1 MTATDRATC
10 AANGGEARPG
20 GLLARM
26 SCLAA
31 GVGGLV
37 VGARAFTRWRG
48 DSHMAWTG
56 HELGEVARVG
66 DTVTGTVGIENR
78 GTSLGVVRRVYGRI
92 VDGGTGT
99 VLATLRGS
107 RPPDRGWWVSNILRP
122 GESCVAAIDL
132 MLREEPAGPVVVVV
146 VELTLQEMGRR
157 LFQYRT
163 TCVTAPLPA
172 PARQA

>member
-1 MTATDRATC
+1 MIATAPAPAPAIRDATDR
-10 AANGGEARPG
+10 RPG
-20 GLLARM
+20 GLLRGL
-26 SCLAA
+26 SYLTAA
-31 GVGGLV
+31 VGGLV
-37 VGARAFTRWRG
+37 MGARAFTRWRG

-56 HELGEVARVG
+56 HELGDVAWVG

-92 VDGGTGT
+92 LDGGTGT
-99 VLATLRGS
+99 VLATLQGS

-122 GESCVAAIDL
+122 GESCVAEIDL
-132 MLREEPAGPVVVVV
+132 VLREEPVGPVV

-163 TCVTAPLPA
+163 TRITAPLPA
-172 PARQA
+172 PARPEA